1 MESFLAGFLLKEI
14 ILKSIARVVA
24 GTLVIILLR
33 SIPKWLAL
41 IGLLLLIW
49 WCLN

>member
-1 MESFLAGFLLKEI
+1 MEAFLAGFLLKEI
-14 ILKSIARVVA
+14 ILKSIVRVAA

-33 SIPKWLAL
+33 SIPKWFAL
-41 IGLLLLIW
+41 ISLLILIW